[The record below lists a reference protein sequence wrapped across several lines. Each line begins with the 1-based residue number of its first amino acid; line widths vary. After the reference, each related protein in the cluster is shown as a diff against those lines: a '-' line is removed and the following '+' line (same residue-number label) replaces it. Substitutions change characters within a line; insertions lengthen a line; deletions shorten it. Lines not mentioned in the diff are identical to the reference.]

1 MTSKSFC
8 SVVCRKEVEVEKER
22 GMRGE
27 KGDMWVSRVIT
38 DKFFQI
44 GSRRRRERLPRSIL
58 TVEGIVD
65 QSARSIL
72 VFRQICFMMVN
83 R

>member
-1 MTSKSFC
+1 MISKFFC
-8 SVVCRKEVEVEKER
+8 SVVCREEVEVEKER

-27 KGDMWVSRVIT
+27 KGDMRVSRVIT
-38 DKFFQI
+38 DKLFRV

-58 TVEGIVD
+58 IVEGIVD
-65 QSARSIL
+65 QFARSIL